1 MLNLFWSWL
10 SGYVLLHLTGGGQ
23 ERFLN
28 LALQREIEIWDINW
42 LGADLLELK
51 AARPDLKELRRVG
64 KICGC
69 KLAICRSRGL
79 PFTINYLRG
88 RKTLAVGIMLFAAGL
103 FALSQFVFAVK
114 VLPQEELHGLDAARV
129 ESLAAELGLRPG
141 ALFARLDTD
150 AIAAELKA
158 GIPEISWVYIERDGT
173 VANIKVAERS
183 IYPEELEN
191 ATRGAVWAGRD
202 ALVEQVLLK
211 HGQPMAERGDTVRKG
226 DLLVA
231 PMADGRADA
240 IVRGRVWY
248 QGYGEAALEQE
259 VITPDG
265 RPAYLYRLTRADG
278 QQLLLWGQ
286 PPRQPEVNGQVGS
299 RTADFTFNIFG
310 TAVDLQRE
318 ELQPEFITLRQLA
331 GTEAKAA
338 AYRQAE
344 QTLLAQMG
352 EGAER
357 LNEEVDYQLLEGG
370 VWSVNVT
377 WECLEDIGVHT
388 QAEAQAGTQ
397 N

>member
-42 LGADLLELK
+42 LRDDLLELK
-51 AARPDLKELRRVG
+51 AAWGDLKELRRVG

-69 KLAICRSRGL
+69 KLAIRRSRGL
-79 PFTINYLRG
+79 PFTIHYLRG
-88 RKTLAVGIMLFAAGL
+88 RKTLAVGIILFAAGL
-103 FALSQFVFAVK
+103 FALSQLVFAVK
-114 VLPQEELHGLDAARV
+114 VLPQEELHELDVAQV
-129 ESLAAELGLRPG
+129 ESLAAELGLKPG
-141 ALFARLDTD
+141 VLFARLDTD
-150 AIAAELKA
+150 ALAAELKSQ
-158 GIPEISWVYIERDGT
+158 IPEISWVYIERNGT
-173 VANIKVAERS
+173 VVNIKVAERS

-191 ATRGAVWAGRD
+191 ATKGAIWADRN

-211 HGQPMAERGDTVRKG
+211 HGQPMVERGDTVKKG

-231 PMADGRADA
+231 PLADGRADA

-259 VITPDG
+259 EVTPDG

-278 QQLLLWGQ
+278 RELLLWGQ
-286 PPRQPEVNGQVGS
+286 TPKTPEDGGQIS
-299 RTADFTFNIFG
+299 SQTADFTFNIFG

-318 ELQPEFITLRQLA
+318 ALQRELITQRQLSEQ
-331 GTEAKAA
+331 EAKAA

-344 QTLLAQMG
+344 QTLSAQMG
-352 EGAER
+352 EDAKR
-357 LNEEVDYQLLEGG
+357 LNEETAYQLLPEG

-377 WECLEDIGVHT
+377 WECLEEIGIHT
-388 QAEAQAGTQ
+388 QAETQ